1 MKLLRFSPKSALF
14 CAFAGAVAAAITG
27 CGSLDQAG
35 NDPVNPRQPYAFP
48 GQPGQPT
55 PTGQVA
61 QTPGS
66 TAIDTSVPV
75 RTPIPATGSTA
86 AATAFGASALRV
98 GDVVTITFSDA
109 PQPIPFQKLQISED
123 GMLTLPLNVRVQGVG
138 KTPRALE
145 QEIRGEYVPRYYRF
159 LTVTVQ
165 TEQRAYYVGGEV
177 RIPNRQQY
185 LGDMTVLR
193 AIQTA
198 GDFTDYANRKK
209 IELIRENGERHMI
222 NWEKALKNPKLD
234 LPVYPNDRIHV
245 HKRIW

>member
-14 CAFAGAVAAAITG
+14 CAFAGAVAAVITG

-55 PTGQVA
+55 PTGQMA
-61 QTPGS
+61 QAPGGP
-66 TAIDTSVPV
+66 AIDTSVPV
-75 RTPIPATGSTA
+75 KTSTPAPGTTQ
-86 AATAFGASALRV
+86 FGASALRV
-98 GDVVTITFSDA
+98 GDVVTVTFSDS

-177 RIPNRQQY
+177 KIPNRQQY

-209 IELIRENGERHMI
+209 IELTRENGERHMI
-222 NWEKALKNPKLD
+222 DFNKALKDPRLD

>member
-1 MKLLRFSPKSALF
+1 MKLLRFSPKPALF
-14 CAFAGAVAAAITG
+14 CACLGAVATVITG

-61 QTPGS
+61 QTEPG
-66 TAIDTSVPV
+66 APPRVDPREPV
-75 RTPIPATGSTA
+75 GRQPTPPAPGA
-86 AATAFGASALRV
+86 MPFGASALRV
-98 GDVVTITFSDA
+98 GDIVTVSFSDS
-109 PQPIPFQKLQISED
+109 PQPIPFLKAQLAED
-123 GMLTLPLNVRVQGVG
+123 GMLTLPLNVRVQATG

-145 QEIRGEYVPRYYRF
+145 QEIRGEYVPKYYRF

-177 RIPNRQQY
+177 KIPNRQPY
-185 LGDMTVLR
+185 VGEMTVLR

-198 GDFTDYANRKK
+198 GDFTDYANKK
-209 IELIRENGERHMI
+209 NIELIRENGERHTI
-222 NWEKALKNPKLD
+222 NWHKALKDPKLD

-245 HKRIW
+245 HTRRW